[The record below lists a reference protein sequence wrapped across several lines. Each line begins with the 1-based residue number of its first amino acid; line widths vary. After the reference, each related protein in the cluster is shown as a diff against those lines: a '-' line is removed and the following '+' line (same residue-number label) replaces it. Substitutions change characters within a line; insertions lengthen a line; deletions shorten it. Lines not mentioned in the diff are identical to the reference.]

1 MANLDL
7 IIFLVNNKVSDLREL
22 EMEQY
27 GTLKISIRV
36 PINAV
41 PQVPTIKLFFWD
53 ETKSVQSSQV
63 IKPREI
69 TGILN
74 EAIGTTDF
82 TSTIDPID
90 TESLILDSTL
100 GEIFGLHLTD
110 ARYRQL
116 AKKLYIEIQLIA
128 SEIRK
133 TWQGS
138 IVVKSGG
145 RRKFILTWA

>member
-1 MANLDL
+1 
-7 IIFLVNNKVSDLREL
+7 
-22 EMEQY
+22 
-27 GTLKISIRV
+27 
-36 PINAV
+36 
-41 PQVPTIKLFFWD
+41 
-53 ETKSVQSSQV
+53 
-63 IKPREI
+63 
-69 TGILN
+69 
-74 EAIGTTDF
+74 
-82 TSTIDPID
+82 
-90 TESLILDSTL
+90 
-100 GEIFGLHLTD
+100 LHLTD

>member
-1 MANLDL
+1 
-7 IIFLVNNKVSDLREL
+7 
-22 EMEQY
+22 
-27 GTLKISIRV
+27 
-36 PINAV
+36 
-41 PQVPTIKLFFWD
+41 
-53 ETKSVQSSQV
+53 V